1 MNPTYLLEN
10 LWMPIV
16 VAVVL
21 AGLSAVVSKN
31 VRDRFWKPI
40 GRAVVWPR
48 KLRITTATRNAM
60 TDAELARLRREV
72 QAQTE
77 AVSEAQRAG
86 QAELA
91 ASKALADER
100 AREAKNQWG
109 LEVTQAHRDS
119 LRQGKAEGRAEVVA
133 EVEAARAVP
142 RLRPVWRI
150 AALGGD
156 QGFMLSNVQTDAVV
170 SDVSIEA
177 PANQLVFTSETQWR
191 GLFNNRVHF
200 NGRAVGFGKSHG
212 VECVVRYRDELGD
225 MKTGAAFLER
235 EPLRSAGAAFL
246 EREPLRSDS
255 F

>member
-1 MNPTYLLEN
+1 MTDILVTMNPDYLLEN

-16 VAVVL
+16 VAGVL
-21 AGLSAVVSKN
+21 AGLSAVASKT
-31 VRDRFWKPI
+31 VRDKFWNPI

-48 KLRITTATRNAM
+48 KIRITTTTRKAT
-60 TDAELARLRREV
+60 TDAEHARLSREV

-77 AVSEAQRAG
+77 AVGEAQRAG

-91 ASKALADER
+91 ASKALADQY

-109 LEVTQAHRDS
+109 LEVTQAHRNS

-150 AALGGD
+150 VALGGD
-156 QGFMLSNVQTDAVV
+156 EGFMLRNVQADAIV
-170 SDVSIEA
+170 SDVSIDA
-177 PANQLVFTSETQWR
+177 PANKLVFTSETQWP
-191 GLFNNRVHF
+191 GLSTNNVHF
-200 NGRAVGFGKSHG
+200 NGRAVGLGKSHG

-225 MKTGAAFLER
+225 PKTGAAFLER
-235 EPLRSAGAAFL
+235 EPLRGI
-246 EREPLRSDS
+246 S